1 MSNPFL
7 IFSWNAPFLPAFRG
21 LLLKDAERGAIPLV
35 ISRSTWPGQYLR
47 SMYLR
52 EAERGGDEP
61 SRLLPRF
68 MTLDEAVESWY
79 AAAHGKAEL
88 PAGPLD
94 QVEILYRAVQAAG
107 GEEGRHSLRDLDLAG
122 FFPWGLRLADLLDE
136 MFANLV
142 TPADIPGLEGEVL
155 PYAAD
160 LLAKLG
166 NISAFYLSELE
177 KHGMTTPGIMLKRVA
192 EKAGEGIPAPL
203 APSEER
209 PVYLIGFH
217 TLSAGKDAVLKALWQ
232 AGAAVCLHADPA
244 LAGGGPVHWV
254 CRRFRTWMEEWHA
267 EAVPAGEPAASPK
280 AKETF
285 FPGFDLHSQLGQL
298 GEDLSERNRRA
309 SSAIIL
315 PYPRV
320 LMPVLHH
327 LPDVDRPDVN
337 VSLGVPL
344 AEAPVFQLIHAL
356 TILQLKRLGTRYHWK
371 ELLDVISSPLLSGLT
386 SSGGQPLQPVLER
399 ACRAVRT
406 GRRYTD
412 PFTDVAT
419 EDHVL
424 FSGREAEVSALREV
438 LEVTVT
444 AFSDAD
450 TPEKAGL
457 ALTGLM
463 TYVRRHITEEARARA
478 SMDMECLYR
487 LQNTIIPALRDSL
500 MAKSQLPLETLALI
514 IDGLMNRQL
523 IFFEPPASRLV
534 LLQIMG
540 VMESL
545 LLDFD
550 SVYIIE
556 ATDERLPGVKKH
568 DPILPDSL
576 RSLLGLPDLNA
587 GNVEKGYAIMRL
599 CRSARHVHFYWQEG
613 VRSGM
618 FNERRTRSRFV
629 EEYIWEREKEEKRI
643 FRRGQPP
650 LGLPAVKLTP
660 MGPADRILDLSL
672 NPRVRA
678 EMDALL
684 QRKISPSALDMY
696 VRCPAQ
702 FGFYRL
708 SHFTEPDEVNEG
720 DNPSEVGK
728 LLHEVLQIFH
738 ERRLGQ
744 KLPPAAERGPLKD
757 ELLSLFEERLHAPS
771 CLLTSTL
778 PPESLYALTASA
790 GRRLRDYL
798 DRQPDD
804 ACPIRLETD
813 FQAPVTV
820 CGRTF
825 TLGGRF
831 DRMDQRGNGLTIL
844 DYKTGTIRSFSG
856 KFWKNTEFFDGA
868 ENILGKSAPQPEEVT
883 ELLEEIRREKASV
896 QLPAYITIA
905 RSASRR
911 FISAGDRK
919 TFKIPGEVTD
929 ACFVELRDRGE
940 EKSFCDISAGDDAE
954 IRAIREFA
962 LPHAHLLPEIV
973 LLSLSMA
980 ETLEQRRG
988 LHCMN
993 CPFLTLCQS

>member
-52 EAERGGDEP
+52 EAERGRDEP

-298 GEDLSERNRRA
+298 GEDLSKRNRRA

-327 LPDVDRPDVN
+327 LPDEDRPDVN

-386 SSGGQPLQPVLER
+386 SSGGQP
-399 ACRAVRT
+399 C
-406 GRRYTD
+406 
-412 PFTDVAT
+412 
-419 EDHVL
+419 
-424 FSGREAEVSALREV
+424 
-438 LEVTVT
+438 
-444 AFSDAD
+444 
-450 TPEKAGL
+450 
-457 ALTGLM
+457 
-463 TYVRRHITEEARARA
+463 
-478 SMDMECLYR
+478 
-487 LQNTIIPALRDSL
+487 SL
-500 MAKSQLPLETLALI
+500 CS
-514 IDGLMNRQL
+514 
-523 IFFEPPASRLV
+523 S
-534 LLQIMG
+534 
-540 VMESL
+540 
-545 LLDFD
+545 
-550 SVYIIE
+550 
-556 ATDERLPGVKKH
+556 
-568 DPILPDSL
+568 
-576 RSLLGLPDLNA
+576 
-587 GNVEKGYAIMRL
+587 
-599 CRSARHVHFYWQEG
+599 
-613 VRSGM
+613 
-618 FNERRTRSRFV
+618 
-629 EEYIWEREKEEKRI
+629 
-643 FRRGQPP
+643 
-650 LGLPAVKLTP
+650 
-660 MGPADRILDLSL
+660 GPAAPCAR
-672 NPRVRA
+672 
-678 EMDALL
+678 DAATPIPSRMWP
-684 QRKISPSALDMY
+684 RKI
-696 VRCPAQ
+696 
-702 FGFYRL
+702 
-708 SHFTEPDEVNEG
+708 T
-720 DNPSEVGK
+720 
-728 LLHEVLQIFH
+728 
-738 ERRLGQ
+738 
-744 KLPPAAERGPLKD
+744 
-757 ELLSLFEERLHAPS
+757 
-771 CLLTSTL
+771 
-778 PPESLYALTASA
+778 
-790 GRRLRDYL
+790 
-798 DRQPDD
+798 
-804 ACPIRLETD
+804 
-813 FQAPVTV
+813 
-820 CGRTF
+820 
-825 TLGGRF
+825 
-831 DRMDQRGNGLTIL
+831 
-844 DYKTGTIRSFSG
+844 SFSADAKPRSPPSG
-856 KFWKNTEFFDGA
+856 KCLK
-868 ENILGKSAPQPEEVT
+868 
-883 ELLEEIRREKASV
+883 
-896 QLPAYITIA
+896 
-905 RSASRR
+905 
-911 FISAGDRK
+911 
-919 TFKIPGEVTD
+919 
-929 ACFVELRDRGE
+929 
-940 EKSFCDISAGDDAE
+940 
-954 IRAIREFA
+954 
-962 LPHAHLLPEIV
+962 
-973 LLSLSMA
+973 
-980 ETLEQRRG
+980 
-988 LHCMN
+988 
-993 CPFLTLCQS
+993 